1 MKKFT
6 KELLRTLMNISDNY
20 YNYYLEIP
28 ANTYN
33 KACKYVYS
41 RVPDN
46 YSLENE
52 LEAEFDIE
60 INKSNDNVIINGDI
74 RDLYEFYDTHY
85 LEKYADVKLIDKL
98 TNKNL
103 LDNLANNN
111 QIIENNSGLKTSTLE
126 FLIKD
131 EEEAVKGYE
140 NAIQEARESND
151 ETSIPIL
158 QHILEEELEHIKE
171 LKDLDTNNTTVLNK

>member
-1 MKKFT
+1 MIFT
-6 KELLRTLMNISDNY
+6 KELLQSLTSTSDNY

-28 ANTYN
+28 ADIYA
-33 KACKYVYS
+33 KAYEYLYS
-41 RVPDN
+41 IVPDN
-46 YSLENE
+46 YFLEKE
-52 LEAEFDIE
+52 LETEFNIK
-60 INKSNDNVIINGDI
+60 INNSNDNVIITGDI

-103 LDNLANNN
+103 LDESSNNN

-158 QHILEEELEHIKE
+158 QHILEEELEHIQE
-171 LKDLDTNNTTVLNK
+171 LKDLATNNSTTLNK